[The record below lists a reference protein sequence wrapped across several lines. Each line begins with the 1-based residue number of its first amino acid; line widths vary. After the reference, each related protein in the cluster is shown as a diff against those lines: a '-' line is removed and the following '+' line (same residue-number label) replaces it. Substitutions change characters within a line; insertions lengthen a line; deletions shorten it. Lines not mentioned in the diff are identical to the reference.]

1 MQQWLGYGD
10 YNDGR
15 VDDYHGY
22 ADYNDDSCADYY
34 DDSTN
39 DSSTH
44 HNTATGY
51 DGSANDYHV
60 AAGGQFR
67 RPWLGG

>member
-1 MQQWLGYGD
+1 MQQRLGYGD

-15 VDDYHGY
+15 VDDYHG
-22 ADYNDDSCADYY
+22 CANN

-51 DGSANDYHV
+51 DGSANDDHV

>member
-1 MQQWLGYGD
+1 MQQRLGYGD
-10 YNDGR
+10 YNDGH

-22 ADYNDDSCADYY
+22 ADYHDDSCADY
-34 DDSTN
+34 D
-39 DSSTH
+39 
-44 HNTATGY
+44 

-60 AAGGQFR
+60 AAGGEFR

>member
-1 MQQWLGYGD
+1 MQQRLGYGD

-15 VDDYHGY
+15 VDDYHGC
-22 ADYNDDSCADYY
+22 ADYNDDSFADYN
-34 DDSTN
+34 DDSA
-39 DSSTH
+39 H
-44 HNTATGY
+44 HNTATRY

-67 RPWLGG
+67 RPWLGS